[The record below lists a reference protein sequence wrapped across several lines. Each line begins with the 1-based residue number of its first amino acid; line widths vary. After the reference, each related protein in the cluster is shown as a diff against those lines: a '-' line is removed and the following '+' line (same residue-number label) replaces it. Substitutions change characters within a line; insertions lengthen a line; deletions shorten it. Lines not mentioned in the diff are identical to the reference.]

1 MQDATV
7 NRLSKIIAPD
17 EEPGKNKRLFQAR
30 GVLSHLRLAEGWFSF
45 FLLALVVYST
55 IWCVQAVNWVLHLN
69 LLTPL
74 TALGLLFGV
83 VAAKQHRLPRV
94 VVHVLAVVLS
104 LLLAFWQ
111 TSNADYAGHAAA
123 LIGSMRTWLSLAF
136 SGGTSSDDS
145 IFLFFI
151 LALGFLLAYTSAW
164 LV

>member
-83 VAAKQHRLPRV
+83 IAAKQHRLPRV

-136 SGGTSSDDS
+136 SGGTSSD
-145 IFLFFI
+145 
-151 LALGFLLAYTSAW
+151 
-164 LV
+164 